1 MENQAIINGL
11 PENWI
16 SKIYHI
22 QEWILIEKYGVQ
34 IASEIRAVINRG
46 DVYILDQ
53 REKAIYV
60 SFHLEN
66 SIKKTWI
73 PRQFVNIYSENEN
86 KQIDFSQTNLSNY
99 TKLITWC
106 KENGVKGV
114 RDRLKKDTVL
124 KKLNAE
130 QYEIVKNLGLA

>member
-1 MENQAIINGL
+1 MENLTTINGL

-16 SKIYHI
+16 SEITHI
-22 QEWILIEKYGVQ
+22 QEWILIEKFGAQ
-34 IASEIRAVINRG
+34 TASQMRTIINRG
-46 DVYILDQ
+46 DVYILEQ
-53 REKAIYV
+53 REKAVYL

-73 PRQFVNIYSENEN
+73 PRQFINIYSANEN

-99 TKLITWC
+99 TKLINWC

-130 QYEIVKNLGLA
+130 QYEVVKNLGLA